1 MSLYLVTGG
10 AGFIGSHLTEA
21 LLRDGHQVR
30 VLDNLATG
38 KRENIPAGAV
48 FFEADFCDAEA
59 ISPAFVGVEGVF
71 HVGALPRVPLSIA
84 QPVETAKTNIMGT
97 LNVLVAA
104 RDAKVKRVV
113 YSASSSAYGN
123 QDRLPLTTDMRPN
136 PLNPYALQKYVGE
149 LFCQQFASLYG
160 LETVSLRYFNVYGPR
175 MTDDGPYVTVIAIFM
190 RQLKAGET
198 LTIDGD
204 GEQTRDL
211 THVSDIVR
219 ANLAAMQSGKVGK
232 GEVLNVGGGQRYS
245 INFIAS
251 KISSNSLH
259 RESPRGKG
267 ESRDTL
273 ADISLTKNLLD
284 WEPTVEFEA
293 GLEDLLRA
301 EGIREISPPAIA
313 PLGVPLLS

>member
-10 AGFIGSHLTEA
+10 AGFVGSHVSEA
-21 LLRDGHQVR
+21 LLAEGHEVR
-30 VLDNLATG
+30 VLDNLSTG
-38 KRENIPAGAV
+38 KRENIPNGV
-48 FFEADFCDAEA
+48 EFFEADFCDLEA
-59 ISPAFVGVEGVF
+59 IRPAFEGVEGVF
-71 HVGALPRVPLSIA
+71 HIGALPRVPLSIA

-123 QDRLPLTTDMRPN
+123 QDRLPLTTDMRPD

-149 LFCQQFASLYG
+149 LFCQQFAALYG
-160 LETVSLRYFNVYGPR
+160 METVSLRYFNVYGPR
-175 MTDDGPYVTVIAIFM
+175 MADDGPYVTVIAIFM
-190 RQLKAGET
+190 RQFKAGET

-204 GEQTRDL
+204 GEQTRDF
-211 THVSDIVR
+211 THVKDVVR
-219 ANLAAMQSGKVGK
+219 ANLAAMKSAKVGK

-245 INFIAS
+245 VNFIAS
-251 KISSNSLH
+251 KISSNATH

-273 ADISLTKNLLD
+273 ADISLTKELID
-284 WEPTVEFEA
+284 WEPTIGFEE
-293 GLEDLLRA
+293 GLQNLLREGGIA
-301 EGIREISPPAIA
+301 E
-313 PLGVPLLS
+313 

>member
-21 LLRDGHQVR
+21 LLAQGHEVR
-30 VLDNLATG
+30 ILDNLSTG
-38 KRENIPAGAV
+38 KRENIPPGAK
-48 FFEADFCDAEA
+48 FFEADFCDLEA
-59 ISPAFVGVEGVF
+59 IRPAFEGVEGVF

-123 QDRLPLTTDMRPN
+123 QERLPLTPDMRPN

-149 LFCQQFASLYG
+149 LFCQQFSALYG

-175 MTDDGPYVTVIAIFM
+175 MANDGAYVTVIAIFM
-190 RQLKAGET
+190 RQVKAGET

-204 GEQTRDL
+204 GGQTRDF
-211 THVSDIVR
+211 THVKDVVG
-219 ANLAAMQSGKVGK
+219 ANIAAMCSAKVGA
-232 GEVLNVGGGQRYS
+232 GEVLNVGNGQHYS
-245 INFIAS
+245 INFIAD
-251 KISSNSLH
+251 KISKNVIH

-273 ADISLTKNLLD
+273 ADISLTRQLLD
-284 WEPTVEFEA
+284 WNPGIPFEQ
-293 GLEDLLRA
+293 GLEDLLKS
-301 EGIREISPPAIA
+301 EGIAKM
-313 PLGVPLLS
+313 

>member
-1 MSLYLVTGG
+1 MLYLVTGG
-10 AGFIGSHLTEA
+10 AGFVGSHLTEA
-21 LLRDGHQVR
+21 LLRDGHRVR
-30 VLDNLATG
+30 VIDNLSTG
-38 KRENIPAGAV
+38 KRENVPAGAE
-48 FFEADFCDAEA
+48 FIEADFCDAAA
-59 ISPAFVGVEGVF
+59 IRPAFEGVDGVF

-123 QDRLPLTTDMRPN
+123 QDRLPLTPDMRPN

-149 LFCQQFASLYG
+149 LFCQQFAALYG
-160 LETVSLRYFNVYGPR
+160 METVSLRYFNVYGPR
-175 MTDDGPYVTVIAIFM
+175 MANDGPYVTVIAIFM
-190 RQLKAGET
+190 RQFRAGET

-204 GEQTRDL
+204 GEQTRDF
-211 THVSDIVR
+211 THVKDVVR
-219 ANLAAMQSGKVGK
+219 ANIAAMQSAKVGQ

-245 INFIAS
+245 MNFIAS
-251 KISSNSLH
+251 KISQNATH

-273 ADISLTKNLLD
+273 ADISLTKQLID
-284 WEPTVEFEA
+284 WEPAVKFEE
-293 GLEDLLRA
+293 GLEELLCA
-301 EGIREISPPAIA
+301 EGIK
-313 PLGVPLLS
+313 L

>member
-10 AGFIGSHLTEA
+10 AGFVGSHLTEA
-21 LLRDGHQVR
+21 LLRDGHRVR
-30 VLDNLATG
+30 VLDNLSTG
-38 KRENIPAGAV
+38 KRENIPAGAE
-48 FFEADFCDAEA
+48 FIEADFCDADA
-59 ISPAFVGVEGVF
+59 IRPAFEGVDGVF

-123 QDRLPLTTDMRPN
+123 QDRLPLTTDMRAN

-160 LETVSLRYFNVYGPR
+160 METVSLRYFNVYGPR
-175 MTDDGPYVTVIAIFM
+175 MANDGPYVTVIAIFM
-190 RQLKAGET
+190 RQFKAGET

-204 GEQTRDL
+204 GEQTRDF
-211 THVSDIVR
+211 THVKDVVR
-219 ANLAAMQSGKVGK
+219 ANIAAMQSSKVGK
-232 GEVLNVGGGQRYS
+232 GEVLNVGGGKRYS
-245 INFIAS
+245 MNFIAN
-251 KISSNSLH
+251 KISQNILH

-273 ADISLTKNLLD
+273 ADISLTKQAID
-284 WEPTVEFEA
+284 WEPTVGFEE
-293 GLEDLLRA
+293 GLEELLRS
-301 EGIREISPPAIA
+301 EGIKE
-313 PLGVPLLS
+313 